1 VARITRYAHLDT
13 DDEFATVERAF
24 RWVGIEYPT
33 FTPEE
38 VQAAPDAIKGLAE
51 DSWTVNA
58 LMEGLIAGGSISEG
72 ETIQLI
78 DLLGKLRWRLG
89 QEAKPN
95 TWELFSDSSPSSQAL
110 VEAVVES
117 RIPALQDVQEALDF
131 LGQLWDDSG
140 EGVGN
145 VD

>member
-1 VARITRYAHLDT
+1 
-13 DDEFATVERAF
+13 
-24 RWVGIEYPT
+24 
-33 FTPEE
+33 
-38 VQAAPDAIKGLAE
+38 
-51 DSWTVNA
+51 
-58 LMEGLIAGGSISEG
+58 MEGLIAGGSISEG